1 MSIDTI
7 ADIIRVHAAAQPD
20 QPMVTT
26 SADGASKSYAEVYA
40 RAGQVA
46 NALQAKGVGAGDR
59 IAFLD
64 KNSVEYFEV
73 LFGGSLINAVNVA
86 INWRLAAP
94 EMAYIINDSD
104 ATVLVIH
111 TDFNEQLEAMRAD
124 LTNVT
129 TVVILGDES
138 MVQGDDVAYEAF
150 IGDQPTDDPGVVSSG
165 DDVSLQ
171 LYTSGTTGRPKGAQL
186 TNKNF
191 SGLVKAAD
199 SWDMDNTSVS
209 LVAMPLFHIGGS
221 GWALYG
227 MANGA
232 SSIVMR
238 EVDPMVVFE
247 LIQQY
252 SISHMFL
259 VPAALQFLLLLPTDE
274 VDLSSMKLVVYGASP
289 ITEEV
294 LVGSMQQFGCGFMQV
309 YGLTETTGLV
319 THLPPE
325 DHDPGGA
332 KADLLRSAGKPVT
345 GVALKIVDEDSGDSL
360 AEGEVGE
367 VWIQSPANMVGY
379 WKLPEATAE
388 ALPGDGWF
396 RSGDAGYMRGEYL
409 FIHDRVKDMIVSGGE
424 NVYPAEIENV
434 MMSHPSVADVGVIGV
449 PSEKWGETAKA
460 LIVLAEGHE
469 LDEAALIAHCREQ
482 LAGFKCPS
490 SVETI
495 EALPRNPSGKI
506 LKRELRAPY
515 WADSDR
521 NV

>member
-1 MSIDTI
+1 MTIDTI
-7 ADIIRVHAAAQPD
+7 ADIIRHHAANQPD
-20 QPMVTT
+20 HDMITIGGAT
-26 SADGASKSYAEVYA
+26 STYNEVYL
-40 RAGQVA
+40 RSGQMA
-46 NALQAKGVGAGDR
+46 NALLAAGVGPSDR

-64 KNSVEYFEV
+64 KNSLEYFEV

-104 ATVLVIH
+104 ATVLFIH
-111 TDFNEQLEAMRAD
+111 TDFAEQLAAMRAD
-124 LTNVT
+124 LTTVS
-129 TVVILGDES
+129 TVVVMGDES
-138 MVQGDDVAYEAF
+138 LVAPGDVAYEAF
-150 IGDQPTDDPGVVSSG
+150 VGNQPTTDPGHQSG
-165 DDVSLQ
+165 EDDVSLQ

-186 TNKNF
+186 TNGNF
-191 SGLVKAAD
+191 AGLVRAAD
-199 SWDMDNTSVS
+199 SWDMTAESVS

-232 SSIVMR
+232 ASIVMR
-238 EVDPMVVFE
+238 EVDPMVVFDTIE
-247 LIQQY
+247 EHR
-252 SISHMFL
+252 ISHLFL

-294 LVGSMQQFGCGFMQV
+294 LTGSMAQFGCGFMQV

-325 DHDPGGA
+325 DHDPGGD

-345 GVALKIVDEDSGDSL
+345 GVSLKIVDEDTGETLPD
-360 AEGEVGE
+360 GEVGE
-367 VWIQSPANMVGY
+367 VWINSPANMVGY
-379 WKLPEATAE
+379 WKLDEATAE
-388 ALPGDGWF
+388 ALPGDNWF
-396 RSGDAGYMRGEYL
+396 RSGDAGYLRDGYL

-434 MMSHPSVADVGVIGV
+434 LMSHPSIADVGVIGV
-449 PSEKWGETAKA
+449 PSDKWGETPKA
-460 LIVLAEGHE
+460 LVVLAEGHE
-469 LDEAALIAHCREQ
+469 LDESALIAHCKEE

-490 SVETI
+490 SIETI

-515 WADSDR
+515 WADVDR

>member
-1 MSIDTI
+1 MTIDTI
-7 ADIIRVHAAAQPD
+7 ADIIRVHAVGQPD
-20 QPMVTT
+20 QPMVTLST
-26 SADGASKSYAEVYA
+26 DGATKTYAEVYA

-46 NALQAKGVGAGDR
+46 NALQAHGLNPGDR

-104 ATVLVIH
+104 ATVLIIH
-111 TDFNEQLEAMRAD
+111 TDFADQLAAMRSD
-124 LTNVT
+124 LTNIT

-138 MVQGDDVAYEAF
+138 MITGDDISYEAF
-150 IGDQPTDDPGVVSSG
+150 LSGHSTEDPGVVSEG

-186 TNKNF
+186 TNASF
-191 SGLVKAAD
+191 AGLVKAAD
-199 SWDMDNTSVS
+199 SWDMDDTSVS

-238 EVDPMVVFE
+238 DVDPMVIFTCIE
-247 LIQQY
+247 QY

-259 VPAALQFLLLLPTDE
+259 VPAALQFLLLLPAE
-274 VDLSSMKLVVYGASP
+274 ESDLSSMKLVVYGASP

-294 LVGSMQQFGCGFMQV
+294 LVGSMAQFGCGFMQV

-325 DHDPGGA
+325 DHDPGGS
-332 KADLLRSAGKPVT
+332 KSDLLRSAGKPVT
-345 GVALKIVDEDSGDSL
+345 GVRLKIVDEDSGEAL
-360 AEGEVGE
+360 PEGEVGE
-367 VWIQSPANMVGY
+367 VWIHSPANMVGY

-388 ALPGDGWF
+388 ALPGEGWF
-396 RSGDAGYMRGEYL
+396 RSGDAGYMKGEYL

-469 LDEAALIAHCREQ
+469 LDEPALIAHCKEQ
-482 LAGFKCPS
+482 LASFKCPS

-495 EALPRNPSGKI
+495 EVLPRNPSGKI